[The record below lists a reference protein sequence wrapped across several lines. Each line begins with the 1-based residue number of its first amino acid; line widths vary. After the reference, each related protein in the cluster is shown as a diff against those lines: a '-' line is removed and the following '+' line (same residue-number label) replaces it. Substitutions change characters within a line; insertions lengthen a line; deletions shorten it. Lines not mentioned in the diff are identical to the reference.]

1 MITDKEFTGFRDGI
15 FKAQLEKYIK
25 FKRGKGE
32 KVTHSTL
39 IRLKTLNNDLS
50 RLCPLLEIN
59 RDAAEAILLEKAG
72 ESTSTRALRI
82 SDLRQF
88 TSFLS
93 GQGINSYQIPKKYAK
108 QSHSPFHPYIF
119 SAAELNAI
127 TVAADKYEV
136 KSRGKCQISAY
147 PVILRILTGTG
158 LRIGELLS
166 LRIQDYRYAKQCAF
180 HTSRQE

>member
-15 FKAQLEKYIK
+15 FKAQLEKYIE
-25 FKRGKGE
+25 FKHGKGE

-108 QSHSPFHPYIF
+108 QSHSLSIRIF
-119 SAAELNAI
+119 F
-127 TVAADKYEV
+127 
-136 KSRGKCQISAY
+136 R
-147 PVILRILTGTG
+147 LR
-158 LRIGELLS
+158 S
-166 LRIQDYRYAKQCAF
+166 
-180 HTSRQE
+180 